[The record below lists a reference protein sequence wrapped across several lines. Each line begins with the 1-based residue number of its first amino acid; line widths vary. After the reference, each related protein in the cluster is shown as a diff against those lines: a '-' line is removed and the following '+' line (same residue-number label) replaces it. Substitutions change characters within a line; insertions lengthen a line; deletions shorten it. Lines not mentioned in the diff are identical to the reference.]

1 MAIQSNTLWIC
12 DARDTLLQ
20 SRGGS
25 VRCAIAYTCHG
36 WRKPNAVA
44 PALGFNGQRAEPLT
58 EWYYLGHGHR
68 VYNTTLMRFHSPDR
82 LSPFEKGGLNAY
94 VYCSGDPIN
103 HRDPTGQFI
112 ESILRAVA
120 VVRSFIRHTR
130 NITGLVFIPRPKS
143 VVGGAKVAMGLGSVA
158 TVLGGTMTH
167 FDFAAGA
174 AVTAAGSA
182 AVGVGTSVIAVHN
195 FASYIRDILFHYQRT
210 GSFRNFRAPSQ
221 VRNV

>member
-25 VRCAIAYTCHG
+25 VRCAVAYTCHG

-68 VYNTTLMRFHSPDR
+68 VYNPTLMRFHSPDR

-130 NITGLVFIPRPKS
+130 NITGLVFIPRPRS
-143 VVGGAKVAMGLGSVA
+143 VVGAATVVARAGSVVA
-158 TVLGGTMTH
+158 VVGGTMTRLN
-167 FDFAAGA
+167 FSAGP
-174 AVTAAGSA
+174 AVTAVGSA
-182 AVGVGTSVIAVHN
+182 AAGVGGTVIMLHEY
-195 FASYIRDILFHYQRT
+195 ASEVRDILFHYQRT